1 MVWTRAEGVTEG
13 LGLRGGRMNSGGQ
26 MNSVHSVGWCDI
38 RHGMDRL
45 MAMASVDASQ
55 SKASA
60 GCSVGSARGS

>member
-45 MAMASVDASQ
+45 MAILAIGHRRMGDVD
-55 SKASA
+55 
-60 GCSVGSARGS
+60 GIG